1 MKQFFVLVRFKEWVK
16 NIIVFAPLF
25 FSTTMFNWNLIVD
38 ATLAFI
44 AFCLL
49 SGSVYIIN
57 DISDLEFDKQHPIKK
72 NRPLAKGKIGKKA
85 ALVFAIILLFVALS
99 LSLFLNQKVSFVLL
113 SYFGLNLLYSFWL
126 KNITLID
133 IIIISIGFVLRLLA
147 GAFSTGIILSDW
159 ILLLTLLLS
168 VFLVLGKRRQ
178 DLVLSK
184 SEDFVLRK
192 SFAGYSEKYIDLS
205 LIIVA
210 SVIIGTYLMYSISLE
225 VSVRL
230 SNDYFKL
237 TSVWIILAF
246 LRYFQLTYVFRK
258 SGSPINIFF
267 KDAFLMSIV
276 TLWMFSCFYFIY
288 F

>member
-1 MKQFFVLVRFKEWVK
+1 MKRFFVLVRFKEWVK

-25 FSTTMFNWNLIVD
+25 FSTSMFDWNLIID
-38 ATLAFI
+38 AALAFI

-57 DISDLEFDKQHPIKK
+57 DISDLEYDKQHPLKK
-72 NRPLAKGKIGKKA
+72 NRPLAKGEVSKKSA
-85 ALVFAIILLFVALS
+85 IIFAIILLLFALV
-99 LSLFLNQKVSFVLL
+99 LSLFLNQKVSYVLL
-113 SYFGLNLLYSFWL
+113 SYFGINLLYSFWL
-126 KNITLID
+126 KKIALID
-133 IIIISIGFVLRLLA
+133 IVIISIGFVLRLMA

-159 ILLLTLLLS
+159 ILLLTILLS

-178 DLVLSK
+178 DLVFSK

-192 SFAGYSEKYIDLS
+192 SFTGYSEKRVDIS

-210 SVIIGTYLMYSISLE
+210 SVIVVTYLMYSISSE
-225 VSVRL
+225 VRVRL
-230 SNDYFKL
+230 NNDYFML

-246 LRYFQLTYVFRK
+246 LRYFQLTYVFKK
-258 SGSPINIFF
+258 SESPINIFF
-267 KDAFLMSIV
+267 KDTFLMIIV
-276 TLWMFSCFYFIY
+276 TFWMFSCFYFIY

>member
-147 GAFSTGIILSDW
+147 GAFSTVIILSDW

-210 SVIIGTYLMYSISLE
+210 SVIIGTYLMYSISPE

>member
-57 DISDLEFDKQHPIKK
+57 DISDLEFDKQHPVKK
-72 NRPLAKGKIGKKA
+72 NRPLAKGKIDKKA

-126 KNITLID
+126 KNIALID

-246 LRYFQLTYVFRK
+246 LRYFQLTYVLRK
-258 SGSPINIFF
+258 SESPINIFF

>member
-1 MKQFFVLVRFKEWVK
+1 MKRFFVLVRFKEWVK

-25 FSTTMFNWNLIVD
+25 FSTSMFDWNLTVD
-38 ATLAFI
+38 AALAFI

-57 DISDLEFDKQHPIKK
+57 DISDLEYDKQHPIKK
-72 NRPLAKGKIGKKA
+72 NRPQAKGEVGKKPA
-85 ALVFAIILLFVALS
+85 IVIAIILLLFAL
-99 LSLFLNQKVSFVLL
+99 LISLFLNQKVSCVLL

-126 KNITLID
+126 KKIALID

-147 GAFSTGIILSDW
+147 GSFSTGIILSDW

-178 DLVLSK
+178 DIVLSK
-184 SEDFVLRK
+184 SENFILRK

-210 SVIIGTYLMYSISLE
+210 SVIIVTYLMYSISPE
-225 VSVRL
+225 VSARL

-246 LRYFQLTYVFRK
+246 LRYFQLTYVFGK
-258 SGSPINIFF
+258 SESPINIFF
-267 KDAFLMSIV
+267 NDAFLMIIV

>member
-1 MKQFFVLVRFKEWVK
+1 MKRFFVLVRFKEWVK

-25 FSTTMFNWNLIVD
+25 FSTSMFDWNLIID
-38 ATLAFI
+38 SALAFI

-57 DISDLEFDKQHPIKK
+57 DISDLEHDKQHPVKK
-72 NRPLAKGKIGKKA
+72 NRPLAKGDVGIKSAI
-85 ALVFAIILLFVALS
+85 VFAIILLLFALS
-99 LSLFLNQKVSFVLL
+99 LSLFLNQKVLIVLL
-113 SYFGLNLLYSFWL
+113 SYFGINLLYSFWL
-126 KNITLID
+126 KKIALID
-133 IIIISIGFVLRLLA
+133 IVIISIGFVLRLLA

-184 SEDFVLRK
+184 SEDFILRK
-192 SFAGYSEKYIDLS
+192 SFDGYSEKYIDLS

-210 SVIIGTYLMYSISLE
+210 SVIIVTYLMYSISPE

-246 LRYFQLTYVFRK
+246 LRYFQLIYVFGK
-258 SGSPINIFF
+258 SESPINIFF
-267 KDAFLMSIV
+267 KDTFLMSIV

-288 F
+288 L